1 MDLLNQVLFT
11 LHLFKG
17 IAEEVALVDSG
28 AMETFINQE
37 TVKKLKLGLKKLN
50 KPVWL
55 RNINETYN

>member
-50 KPVWL
+50 KPV
-55 RNINETYN
+55 